1 MIERE
6 LEVKNKLGI
15 HARPATLIAKT
26 ANKYK
31 AELKIE
37 KNGMKVDGRSIIG
50 LMILEAE
57 MGSKIKVITKGEDE
71 VNLMKD
77 IVKLIEDKFGEE

>member
-1 MIERE
+1 MIERK
-6 LEVKNKLGI
+6 LKVKNKLGI

-37 KNGMKVDGRSIIG
+37 KDGMKVDGKSIIG

-57 MGSKIKVITKGEDE
+57 MGSKIKIITKGEDE
-71 VNLMKD
+71 LKLMED
-77 IVKLIEDKFGEE
+77 IVKLIEEKFGEE